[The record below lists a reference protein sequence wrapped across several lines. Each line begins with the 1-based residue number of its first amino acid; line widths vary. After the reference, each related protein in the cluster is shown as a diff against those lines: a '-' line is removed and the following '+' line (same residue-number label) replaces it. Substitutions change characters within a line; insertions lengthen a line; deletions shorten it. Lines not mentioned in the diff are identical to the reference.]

1 MKKISTAILS
11 LIIIVVLAACV
22 ASQKDIFEASE
33 SQAGIRSIQSR
44 VFDFTDR
51 NRMLRT
57 VIATLQDLGFIID
70 NADETLG
77 TVSGTKLAGYVLRMT
92 VSIRPKGAN
101 QMIVRGSVQ
110 YNLEIVE
117 DPEPYQQ
124 FFLALS
130 NALFLQTNVNSM
142 AATPQGTESPAA
154 AKVVKDRS
162 KSEKTE
168 PRPESVYPKQNPQI
182 YHVAEPWAGI
192 WKVESTSIQGEGI
205 WGLKQDVYIVKST
218 KDSYFAIQGKVKGN
232 RLEGKLY
239 PSTGQPTRP
248 FVLSI
253 AADGQSFEG
262 KLYGWRGKTSYLKGT
277 KKNSKKAASPL
288 NIFKPWTGRWE
299 VTRGNRTATWTL
311 KQIDNKVVSTEN
323 GSAEI
328 EGLAAG
334 NQLEGKIIRTD
345 HKYPFTVKMSS
356 DGLSFNGT
364 TMDYLGRP
372 MQLKGERK
380 E

>member
-1 MKKISTAILS
+1 MKKIRTAIFS
-11 LIIIVVLAACV
+11 LMIFFVLTGCV

-77 TVSGTKLAGYVLRMT
+77 TVSGTTLSVYALRMS
-92 VSIRPKGAN
+92 VSTRPKGA
-101 QMIVRGSVQ
+101 QQIIVRSSAQ

-130 NALFLQTNVNSM
+130 KALYLETNVYSM
-142 AATPQGTESPAA
+142 AATPRGTESPPV
-154 AKVVKDRS
+154 AKVIKDTS
-162 KSEKTE
+162 KPEETG

-182 YHVAEPWAGI
+182 YQLPNPWAGI
-192 WKVESTSIQGEGI
+192 WEVESTSTEASGI
-205 WGLKQDVYIVKST
+205 WGLKQELHIVQST
-218 KDSYFAIQGKVKGN
+218 KASSYRLRGQLKGNNQLQGKIYTKAGPI
-232 RLEGKLY
+232 Y
-239 PSTGQPTRP
+239 Q

-262 KLYGWRGKTSYLKGT
+262 KLYSWQNKTSHLKGT
-277 KKNSKKAASPL
+277 KKNSKKVVARL
-288 NIFKPWTGRWE
+288 NIFEPWTGRWE
-299 VTRGNRTATWTL
+299 VTRGSRTGRWSL
-311 KQIDNKVVSTEN
+311 KQVGKKVVSTEN
-323 GSAEI
+323 SLVEI
-328 EGLAAG
+328 KGLASG
-334 NQLEGKIIRTD
+334 DQLEGKIMRTD
-345 HKYPFTVKMSS
+345 HKYRFTVKMSL
-356 DGLSFNGT
+356 DGQSFYGT
-364 TMDYLGRP
+364 TEDYHGRSL
-372 MQLKGERK
+372 QLKGERK

>member
-11 LIIIVVLAACV
+11 LIIIVVLTACV

-70 NADETLG
+70 TADETLG
-77 TVSGTKLAGYVLRMT
+77 TVSATKLAGYVLRMT

-110 YNLEIVE
+110 YNLEMVE

-130 NALFLQTNVNSM
+130 KALFLETNVNSM

-182 YHVAEPWAGI
+182 YHVAEPWAGK

-205 WGLKQDVYIVKST
+205 WGLKQDVHIVKST

-239 PSTGQPTRP
+239 PSAGRPTRP

-253 AADGQSFEG
+253 AADGQSFKG
-262 KLYGWRGKTSYLKGT
+262 KLYGWGGKTSYLKGT

-299 VTRGNRTATWTL
+299 VTRDNRTATWSL
-311 KQIDNKVVSTEN
+311 KQTDNKVVSAEN
-323 GSAEI
+323 SSAEI
-328 EGLAAG
+328 EGLASG
-334 NQLEGKIIRTD
+334 DQLEGKIIRTD
-345 HKYPFTVKMSS
+345 HKYPFTVRMSS
-356 DGLSFNGT
+356 DGLSFYGT
-364 TMDYLGRP
+364 TMDYLGRS

>member
-11 LIIIVVLAACV
+11 LIIIVVLTACV

-70 NADETLG
+70 TADETLG
-77 TVSGTKLAGYVLRMT
+77 TVSATKLAGYVLRMT

-110 YNLEIVE
+110 YNLEMVE

-130 NALFLQTNVNSM
+130 KALFLETNVNSM
-142 AATPQGTESPAA
+142 AATPQGTESPPA
-154 AKVVKDRS
+154 AKVAKDGS
-162 KSEKTE
+162 TSEKTE
-168 PRPESVYPKQNPQI
+168 PLPESVYPKQNTQI
-182 YHVAEPWAGI
+182 YPVAKSWTGI
-192 WKVESTSIQGEGI
+192 WKVESTSTEGDGI
-205 WGLKQDVYIVKST
+205 WGLKQDFYIVKST
-218 KDSYFAIQGKVKGN
+218 KASYYKLGGKLKGNN

-239 PSTGQPTRP
+239 TKAGPIYP

-262 KLYGWRGKTSYLKGT
+262 KLYGWANKTAYLKGT

-299 VTRGNRTATWTL
+299 VTRDNRTATWSL
-311 KQIDNKVVSTEN
+311 KQTDNKVVSAEN
-323 GSAEI
+323 SSAEI
-328 EGLAAG
+328 EGLASG
-334 NQLEGKIIRTD
+334 DQLEGKIIRTD
-345 HKYPFTVKMSS
+345 HKYPFTVRMSS
-356 DGLSFNGT
+356 DGLSFYGT
-364 TMDYLGRP
+364 TMDYLGRS